1 MKKYILILDIFSNS
15 NLKMLADGHNIH
27 KGAEFQLIPTLN
39 RLAGLTQG
47 HALGLRSPTGRHNE
61 KLMHCN

>member
-47 HALGLRSPTGRHNE
+47 KRINTGEAKR
-61 KLMHCN
+61 KRI